1 MCVDLYKTIVRLKKR
16 ILSGGGPSALKT
28 NLIENNF
35 FEKQFFSS
43 VKSNHFNLQGKHH

>member
-1 MCVDLYKTIVRLKKR
+1 MCVDLYKTIVRLEKNYSPWQR
-16 ILSGGGPSALKT
+16 PSALKT